1 MEGFESKYKF
11 YDKRV
16 PIADDNPAVHF
27 DETKCKN
34 CTLCRRACETTQ
46 TVLDYYSL
54 ERTGDVPVCV
64 PLRPMRQCMSFRRY
78 DGSR

>member
-27 DETKCKN
+27 DETKCRTVHYVVELVKQ
-34 CTLCRRACETTQ
+34 RRPFSIIIPWNAREMCLFVFIAANVPMH
-46 TVLDYYSL
+46 VLSAL
-54 ERTGDVPVCV
+54 
-64 PLRPMRQCMSFRRY
+64 
-78 DGSR
+78 